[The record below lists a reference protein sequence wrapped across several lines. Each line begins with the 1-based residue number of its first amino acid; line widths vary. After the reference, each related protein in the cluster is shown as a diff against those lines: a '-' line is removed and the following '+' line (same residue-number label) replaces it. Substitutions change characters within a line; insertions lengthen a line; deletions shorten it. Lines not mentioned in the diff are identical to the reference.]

1 MYHAFAEACYS
12 VPDPRGNG
20 VKWTGVT
27 IVPANRAA
35 QLARVEPQYL
45 DLVDYIT
52 AHPDEVLSPHTY
64 LAWPKRDTSIEWVS
78 GSRDITVERAI
89 MSRLSTL
96 SAVSSLPVRPS
107 IPSPYRRSVWLAAL
121 LDVGGAF
128 YHTGHQKS
136 ASYVLDTG
144 ASWRRR
150 REHVELVNNRWQH
163 TPGAEVRK
171 LLPTPVYPPNTPEVP
186 ETAAV
191 ALDSVDVATPSA
203 VTFDPTPDQLRVAA
217 NAAFTNGTSVSLA
230 SATYTVQAAGQ
241 HVGDQLVVRVD
252 TPDGASALLIANVAT
267 ILPVVGS

>member
-12 VPDPRGNG
+12 VPNPRGNG

-45 DLVDYIT
+45 DLVNYIT
-52 AHPDEVLSPHTY
+52 AHPDEVISPHTY

-150 REHVELVNNRWQH
+150 REHVELVNNRRQH

-217 NAAFTNGTSVSLA
+217 NAAIANGTSVSLA
-230 SATYTVQAAGQ
+230 RATYTVQAAGQ